1 MNSGFNITDSFF
13 ASFESEYVEIGHS
26 RRFRYSKTRIHGEL
40 LFVKE
45 PTEEFSQ
52 DLITIE
58 ALKKEFLLG
67 FSLNHPGIVRYY
79 SLENNRLLEEY
90 IEGKT
95 LRQLLEQDDLRLYK
109 KKFIRDLA
117 REILEALKYIHAKG
131 IAHLDLK
138 PENIMV
144 ANLGN
149 RIKIIDLS
157 CAESLSGYSTP
168 GYTQEYQAPEQ
179 VVGQGNISTDIYQLG
194 LILREITQ
202 GKREEREWK
211 KFISK
216 STANHPDNRFSNAEE
231 ALKALPSEAKFNY
244 KWISTSLLSI
254 IVGGFIAII
263 VTNPIDHKTEKED
276 TFQVEDLS
284 AEDNPRNASG
294 IDKQQKQ
301 INPPDS
307 KIYQSIDPT
316 HSSTQEIER
325 NLSKMIENKL
335 DALFSVKVTP
345 MYEKMMADKIYKE
358 KDGISKEFIDSY
370 SKELKNLTSYGEELK
385 VEYPDQSFFIEERI
399 VRTFE
404 TKTSKMLLNLYPR
417 QDMQPVRKTENVVTP
432 EDVDSIH
439 RN

>member
-1 MNSGFNITDSFF
+1 MDSGFNITDSFF
-13 ASFESEYVEIGHS
+13 ASFEGEYVEIGHS

-45 PTEEFSQ
+45 PTQEYSH

-95 LRQLLEQDDLRLYK
+95 LRQLLDEDDLRLYK
-109 KKFIRDLA
+109 KEFVRDLT
-117 REILEALKYIHAKG
+117 RQILEALKYIHAKG

-138 PENIMV
+138 PENIIV
-144 ANLGN
+144 TNLGN

-157 CAESLSGYSTP
+157 CAENLSGYCTP

-179 VVGQGNISTDIYQLG
+179 ISGQGNISTDIYQLG

-202 GKREEREWK
+202 GKREERKWK

-231 ALKALPSEAKFNY
+231 ALKALPSETKFNY
-244 KWISTSLLSI
+244 KWISAIFISI
-254 IVGGFIAII
+254 IAGGVIAII
-263 VTNPIDHKTEKED
+263 VKDPIVHKTEKED

-284 AEDNPRNASG
+284 AAENPQNTSG
-294 IDKQQKQ
+294 FDKQQKQ
-301 INPPDS
+301 INLPDS
-307 KIYQSIDPT
+307 KIYQSNDPT

-325 NLSKMIENKL
+325 NLSKMIEKKL

-345 MYEKMMADKIYKE
+345 MYEKMMADKTYKE

-370 SKELKNLTSYGEELK
+370 SKELDRVMAYGEELK
-385 VEYPDQSFFIEERI
+385 TEYPDQSFFIEERI

-404 TKTSKMLLNLYPR
+404 TKTSKMLSNLYSR
-417 QDMQPVRKTENVVTP
+417 QDMQPVRETENVVSP

>member
-67 FSLNHPGIVRYY
+67 FRLNHPGIVRYY

-109 KKFIRDLA
+109 KKFIRNLA

-202 GKREEREWK
+202 GKRGEREWK

-231 ALKALPSEAKFNY
+231 ALKALKALPSEAKFNY
-244 KWISTSLLSI
+244 KWISTALLPI
-254 IVGGFIAII
+254 IVGGFIAIMVTKPI
-263 VTNPIDHKTEKED
+263 VHKTEKED
-276 TFQVEDLS
+276 TFPVEDLP
-284 AEDNPRNASG
+284 AEENPQNASG
-294 IDKQQKQ
+294 FDKQQKQ

-345 MYEKMMADKIYKE
+345 MYEKMMTDENYKHT
-358 KDGISKEFIDSY
+358 KWRSREFIDSY
-370 SKELKNLTSYGEELK
+370 SKELNNLMAYGEELK
-385 VEYPDQSFFIEERI
+385 AEYPDQAFFIDEKI
-399 VRTFE
+399 VKIFE
-404 TKTSKMLLNLYPR
+404 TKTSIMLLNLYPS
-417 QDMQPVRKTENVVTP
+417 DNKT
-432 EDVDSIH
+432 SF
-439 RN
+439 